1 MKIQLAGLAFTFMA
15 AGQLRADETLV
26 KALEF
31 YRKGNCQDAKPLL
44 EQVLARQ
51 PKNESVKKLLTM
63 CVTPPPKKPAES
75 ARAARKGGR
84 GAKPSPLGAKPGEA
98 ANVPA
103 AGPIAAPVAQRAPLT
118 ERDLAGPAFGEAEM
132 LIKAHRY
139 QSAEK
144 LLVPVVTEKP
154 RLVQPRLRLAEIYS
168 ATGRFKDA
176 AGQYKILSIL
186 PDAQPEYTLRVA
198 QNLMWAKDLPGA
210 TEAFRSHLDRRA
222 NDQEALAG
230 LANVLFWQN
239 RLEESIPAY
248 QKHLAVKPSD
258 NEARQNLAKALMW
271 TGKYAEALPEF
282 LAVQKAAKSKD
293 PVLQLAIAQCYEQM
307 EKPEEALAAFERAV
321 KEKPGQKEAVEGR
334 DRLAK
339 LVLLRKAY
347 ELQEKGE
354 YKAASK
360 EFLGYLERNP
370 NADEVLLQVARLHS
384 WGQDTQKAIT
394 YYEAYLTKKADDVN
408 ARRELAKIQ
417 MSVPDFEAAR
427 RSYSAIIESGS
438 PVPADYEGM
447 VNAHLWEGHYDAL
460 LPFLE
465 QLNRLDPESEVA
477 RNANSVISTKLRAQ
491 ELDRARLLASTG
503 KFSDSL
509 QAYRKFV
516 QTYGAD
522 REIELAMARLLAW
535 DGQAAKSIQAY
546 QEYLHRYGQD
556 HSARLELADLERWNG
571 KPKEAGIEYNEVLK
585 ADPASTQA
593 KFGLAQISDQRGDDR
608 FLVYNS
614 YRNILGMDP
623 AHRASR
629 ERLGDIAPRVSP
641 AVRYH
646 QLNFRDS
653 DQFSRSINSLE
664 AMFPLRG
671 GLRISPLVRY
681 GYFNQFR
688 QVGGG
693 NCDAG
698 PQDKLQGASIRQIS
712 ETICTSKGNM
722 KGLGGGVRLDLA
734 PKESVLF
741 SLEAASMQLDRVT
754 LNRWTP
760 MISAELVVSPKPRT
774 RMVLAFRHRDA
785 IYDVN
790 TLSTLVAGITSTT
803 MEASFEV
810 PLNDRWNI
818 WVSGGGARFSRG
830 RITGF
835 EDNTQRRVTAR
846 ANYQITEYI
855 TAGYYVRA
863 SGFRRFSP
871 LYFSPEFYGTTGVSW
886 TWDKPLSKTFRL
898 VGDLEMGYGRIN
910 RYDTGAVGNMEISL
924 YPAFVWDVRQD
935 LSLRLGYRFGRGR
948 SSAFGS
954 PSYTT
959 GNLDL
964 GLTNYFMPVMPRSN
978 PSRIEIR

>member
-1 MKIQLAGLAFTFMA
+1 MKIQLTGLLFTFMA
-15 AGQLRADETLV
+15 AGPLRADDTLV

-31 YRKGNCQDAKPLL
+31 YRKGNCQEAKPLL

-63 CVTPPPKKPAES
+63 CVTPPPKRHVET

-103 AGPIAAPVAQRAPLT
+103 AGPAITAVPEPARVT
-118 ERDLAGPAFGEAEM
+118 ERDLAGPAFAEAEM

-139 QSAEK
+139 ASAEK
-144 LLVPVVTEKP
+144 LLIPVVTEKP
-154 RLVQPRLRLAEIYS
+154 RLIQPRLRLAEIYS
-168 ATGRFKDA
+168 ATGRFKEA
-176 AGQYKILSIL
+176 AEQYKILSIL
-186 PDAQPEYTLRVA
+186 PDAQPEYTLRIA
-198 QNLMWAKDLPGA
+198 QNLMWAKDLPAA
-210 TEAFRSHLDRRA
+210 TDAFRSHLDRRA
-222 NDQEALAG
+222 NDPEAMGG

-239 RLEESIPAY
+239 RLDESIPAY
-248 QKHLAVKPSD
+248 QRYLATRPSD
-258 NEARQNLAKALMW
+258 SEARRNLAKALMW
-271 TGKYAEALPEF
+271 GGKYTEALPEF
-282 LAVQKAAKSKD
+282 LAVQKAATSRD
-293 PVLQLAIAQCYEQM
+293 PVLELAIAQCYEQM

-321 KEKPGQKEAVEGR
+321 KEKPDQKEAVEGR
-334 DRLAK
+334 DRVAK

-370 NADEVLLQVARLHS
+370 DADEVLLQVARLHS
-384 WGQDTQKAIT
+384 WGQDSQRAIT
-394 YYEAYLTKKADDVN
+394 YYEAYLTKKADDIG

-417 MSVPDFEAAR
+417 MSIPDFEGAR
-427 RSYSAIIESGS
+427 RSFASIIESGS

-447 VNAHLWEGHYDAL
+447 VNANLWEGHYDAL

-465 QLNRLDPESEVA
+465 QLNRLDPDSEVA
-477 RNANSVISTKLRAQ
+477 RNANSVIGSRLRAQ
-491 ELDRARLLASTG
+491 ELDKARVLASTG

-516 QTYGAD
+516 QSYGAD

-546 QEYLHRYGQD
+546 QEYLHRYSLD

-571 KPKEAGIEYNEVLK
+571 KPKEAEFEYNEVLK
-585 ADPASTQA
+585 SDPSSTQA

-614 YRNILGMDP
+614 YRDILGTDP
-623 AHRASR
+623 AHRVSR
-629 ERLGDIAPRVSP
+629 DRLGDIAPRVSP
-641 AVRYH
+641 AVRYG
-646 QLNFRDS
+646 QLNFHDS
-653 DQFSRSINSLE
+653 DQFSRSINTLE

-681 GYFNQFR
+681 GQFNQFR
-688 QVGGG
+688 QVGGA

-698 PQDKLQGASIRQIS
+698 PQGLQGASIRQIS
-712 ETICTSKGNM
+712 ETICSSKGNM
-722 KGLGGGVRLDLA
+722 KGLGGGMRLDLA
-734 PKESVLF
+734 PKESVLL

-754 LNRWTP
+754 LKRWTP
-760 MISAELVVSPKPRT
+760 MVFAELVVSPKPRT

-803 MEASFEV
+803 AEASFEV
-810 PLNDRWNI
+810 PLNERWNF

-830 RITGF
+830 RLPGF
-835 EDNTQRRVTAR
+835 DDNTQRRVTAR
-846 ANYQITEYI
+846 ANYQITDFI

-863 SGFRRFSP
+863 SGFRRYSP

-886 TWDKPLSKTFRL
+886 TWDKPMSKTFRL
-898 VGDLEMGYGRIN
+898 VGDLEIGYGRIN
-910 RYDTGAVGNMEISL
+910 RYDTGGVGNMEISL

-964 GLTNYFMPVMPRSN
+964 GLTNYFVPLMPRAN
-978 PSRIEIR
+978 PNRIEIR